1 MKIIMLLSLFILVS
15 CSGEVPT
22 GHVGVFV
29 KSPYLIGSSGVDPEE
44 ASPGR
49 HYYAPWS
56 TTLLLYNVQPQ
67 SLTEDFDDLITKD
80 TMPVDF
86 SAYLQLE
93 LVSDQVS
100 LLHEKFGP
108 DWYKNNLERQFQE
121 MVRNHAK
128 RYEAFALMNKS
139 EVSDEISR
147 SIEKQVVEF
156 IKSINLPVR
165 IINVSIGKVN
175 PPREVIQQTIE
186 TAAQEQK
193 QKTEQQRA
201 NAELARAQAEKNKAL
216 ADRAYKEAAQMN
228 TREYLTLRALEI
240 ELAKVQM
247 AKEKKDVTIIMG
259 NAVPTLDVNK

>member
-1 MKIIMLLSLFILVS
+1 MFAS
-15 CSGEVPT
+15 CSQNVPT

-29 KSPYLIGSSGVDPEE
+29 KSPYLIGSSGVDQEV
-44 ASPGR
+44 ANPGR
-49 HYYAPWS
+49 HYFAFWS
-56 TTLLLYNVQPQ
+56 TSLVFYNVQPQ
-67 SLTEDFDDLITKD
+67 SLTEQFDDLITKD

-86 SAYLQLE
+86 SAYLQIK
-93 LVSDQVS
+93 LVDDKVP
-100 LLHEKFGP
+100 LLHEKFGER
-108 DWYKNNLERQFQE
+108 WYENNLERQFQE

-128 RYEAFALMNKS
+128 KYEAFALMNNS
-139 EVSDEISR
+139 QVSDEMSR

-156 IKSINLPVR
+156 INSINLPVKV
-165 IINVSIGKVN
+165 INVSIGKVN
-175 PPREVIQQTIE
+175 PPKEVIQQTIE

-228 TREYLTLRALEI
+228 TKEYLTLRSLEI

-247 AKEKKDVTIIMG
+247 AKEKQNVTIIMG